1 MNSTS
6 IRHLLKNGGLTQ
18 RQYED
23 IKEREPEFMSDAD
36 LKRFFPENTDP
47 KPIYKYSD
55 LARVKKITDILPTD
69 KSFKVI
75 LIESRHNVGHWVV
88 ISRNKDTIYFFDSY
102 SNKPDGQLRYIN
114 SFWRKML
121 GQDETYLTH
130 LLDKAKKD
138 GWKIKYNKNR
148 LQSLKGGGGTCGR
161 WVILWLLM
169 NLQMGYNLEDFEDFI
184 DKHRK
189 ELGLTRDELVTH
201 WVR

>member
-6 IRHLLKNGGLTQ
+6 IRHLLKDGGLTQ
-18 RQYED
+18 QQYED

-47 KPIYKYSD
+47 KPIIKYSD

-88 ISRNKDTIYFFDSY
+88 VSRNKDTIYFFDSY

-121 GQDETYLTH
+121 GQDETYLTA
-130 LLDKAKKD
+130 LLEKAKKD

-169 NLQMGYNLEDFEDFI
+169 NSQMGYNLEDFEEFI

-189 ELGLTRDELVTH
+189 LLDLTRD
-201 WVR
+201 

>member
-6 IRHLLKNGGLTQ
+6 IRHLLKDGGLTQ
-18 RQYED
+18 QQYED

-47 KPIYKYSD
+47 KPIIKYSD

-88 ISRNKDTIYFFDSY
+88 VSRNKDTIYFFDSY

-121 GQDETYLTH
+121 GQDETYLTA
-130 LLDKAKKD
+130 LLEKAKKD

-169 NLQMGYNLEDFEDFI
+169 NLQMGYNLEDFEEFI

-189 ELGLTRDELVTH
+189 QLGLTRDELITH